1 MEGAGEVTVFC
12 GAIVG
17 ACLGFLWFNC
27 YPAQIFMGDVGSLSL
42 GATLGAVAIITKQE
56 FLLVIVGGLFVMEAV
71 SVILHGL
78 LQAEPRQAHLP
89 HLLVYITS

>member
-1 MEGAGEVTVFC
+1 MFC

-42 GATLGAVAIITKQE
+42 GATLDAVAIITKQE

-71 SVILHGL
+71 SVILQVGYFKLSHGRRIFL
-78 LQAEPRQAHLP
+78 MAPFHHHFEKK
-89 HLLVYITS
+89 S